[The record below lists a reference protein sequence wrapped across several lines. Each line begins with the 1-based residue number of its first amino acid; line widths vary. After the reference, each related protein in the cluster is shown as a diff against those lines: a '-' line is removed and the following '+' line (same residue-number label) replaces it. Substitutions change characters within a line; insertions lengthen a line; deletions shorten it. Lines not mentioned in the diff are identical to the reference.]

1 MKHLLTF
8 LLVLLFISC
17 ESEPKQYQLST
28 TDVQKLEELA
38 CYLSKKYENEK
49 SSLSFTRNL
58 QLSVTDVSDSFYL
71 KEQTSSSIAT
81 LSSIE
86 NMFETLNA
94 AGIKCNGNSVELSS
108 QQVASRTV
116 FLEALHSNIAYNTAW
131 RNGIKVRTIEDIN
144 NQTDLTVKLSS
155 QMK

>member
-28 TDVQKLEELA
+28 TDVQKLEEVA

-58 QLSVTDVSDSFYL
+58 QLSVTDVSDSFFL
-71 KEQTSSSIAT
+71 KEQASSSIAT
-81 LSSIE
+81 VSSIDK
-86 NMFETLNA
+86 MFENLNA
-94 AGIKCNGNSVELSS
+94 AGIKCNGNSYKLSS
-108 QQVASRTV
+108 QQLAS
-116 FLEALHSNIAYNTAW
+116 
-131 RNGIKVRTIEDIN
+131 IKV
-144 NQTDLTVKLSS
+144 V
-155 QMK
+155 